1 MIALLILLFF
11 LYSNLLE
18 VVNGDGN
25 KFMIGVGNKNYC
37 KETYS
42 KISFK
47 TFLDVIYCSISDPI
61 IKLPNGLTCS
71 QCILQVNLF

>member
-1 MIALLILLFF
+1 MIALFMLSSF

-37 KETYS
+37 KEAYS

-71 QCILQVNLF
+71 QCILQVSLF